1 MTDSKISKK
10 VLNVEDEHE
19 FSHWQLPDV
28 TEDIS
33 AKPSNLYGKKEGA
46 YQSSVA
52 VVDNLVSM
60 PTMAQIEEIRAD
72 AESEGFEQGKQDG
85 LKQGL
90 EQGRLDGLTQGHE
103 EGFIQGEEQG
113 YEAGMVKAT
122 QLIEQLSSLI
132 TQFQQPLAILDAEV
146 ESEVLAMTLSLAKAV
161 VQQELKMHPEHIAA
175 TIRQGVDA
183 LPTKE
188 QRVKLRLHP
197 DDVALVM
204 SLYGESQLTKN
215 DWHLESDPSLSV
227 GDVYIDSTRSNVD
240 LRLSQRILQVFGS
253 LDEQSTQ
260 LARQVELAKHKDS
273 VYTTSQVDSEL
284 PPTADVSRTH
294 DNHQSDNLSDE
305 SSTLS
310 ESDVTVSSI
319 DDVPEVI
326 PEIPTNAADS
336 TQAVID
342 ENKSDP
348 KIAAPQTNT
357 TSEKAS
363 LQSQTAPQSHSK
375 PQSIEAADIAASEH
389 AGAQT
394 TEQGEVDERPP
405 TSVTE

>member
-33 AKPSNLYGKKEGA
+33 AKPSNLYGKKEGV

-52 VVDNLVSM
+52 VVDKVVSM

-72 AESEGFEQGKQDG
+72 AENEGFEQGKQEG

-90 EQGRLDGLTQGHE
+90 EQGRLDGLAQGHE
-103 EGFIQGEEQG
+103 EGFTQGQEQG
-113 YEAGMVKAT
+113 YEAGMVKAN
-122 QLIEQLSSLI
+122 QLAEQLSSLI
-132 TQFQQPLAILDAEV
+132 NQFQQPLAILDAEV
-146 ESEVLAMTLSLAKAV
+146 ESEVLSMTLALAKAV

-183 LPTKE
+183 LPIKE

-197 DDVALVM
+197 DDVALVI
-204 SLYGESQLTKN
+204 SLYGESQLTQN

-227 GDVYIDSTRSNVD
+227 GDVFIDSTRSNVD

-253 LDEQSTQ
+253 LDEQSAQ
-260 LARQVELAKHKDS
+260 LARQVQLAKHEDS
-273 VYTTSQVDSEL
+273 VYTTTQVDTGLSSV
-284 PPTADVSRTH
+284 DVSSTH
-294 DNHQSDNLSDE
+294 DNNHDKNHNDDSSDEHSTVSEPDATASLIDNVPESVSETPTDAVGSAQAAIDKEQSDS
-305 SSTLS
+305 
-310 ESDVTVSSI
+310 
-319 DDVPEVI
+319 
-326 PEIPTNAADS
+326 
-336 TQAVID
+336 
-342 ENKSDP
+342 
-348 KIAAPQTNT
+348 
-357 TSEKAS
+357 
-363 LQSQTAPQSHSK
+363 QSQSL
-375 PQSIEAADIAASEH
+375 EAEAIDIASSKH
-389 AGAQT
+389 ADTQI

>member
-33 AKPSNLYGKKEGA
+33 AKPSNLYGKKEGV

-52 VVDNLVSM
+52 VVDKVVSM

-72 AESEGFEQGKQDG
+72 AENEGFEQGKQEG

-90 EQGRLDGLTQGHE
+90 EQGRLDGLAQGHE
-103 EGFIQGEEQG
+103 EGFTQGQEQG
-113 YEAGMVKAT
+113 YEAGMVKAN
-122 QLIEQLSSLI
+122 QLAEQLSSLI

-146 ESEVLAMTLSLAKAV
+146 ESEVLAMTLALAKAV

-183 LPTKE
+183 LPIKE

-204 SLYGESQLTKN
+204 SLYGESQLSKN

-227 GDVYIDSTRSNVD
+227 GDVFIDSTRSNVD

-253 LDEQSTQ
+253 LDEQSAQ
-260 LARQVELAKHKDS
+260 LARQVEVAKHEDS
-273 VYTTSQVDSEL
+273 VYTTTQVDTEL
-284 PPTADVSRTH
+284 SSADVSSTH
-294 DNHQSDNLSDE
+294 DNNHNDDKNHNDDSSDE
-305 SSTLS
+305 YSTLYEPDGTAPLIDNVPESISETPTGAVGSAQVVMDENRS
-310 ESDVTVSSI
+310 ES
-319 DDVPEVI
+319 E
-326 PEIPTNAADS
+326 
-336 TQAVID
+336 TQ
-342 ENKSDP
+342 
-348 KIAAPQTNT
+348 PQ
-357 TSEKAS
+357 
-363 LQSQTAPQSHSK
+363 PQSKLKSK
-375 PQSIEAADIAASEH
+375 SIEATDIAASEH
-389 AGAQT
+389 ADSQT
-394 TEQGEVDERPP
+394 TEQG
-405 TSVTE
+405 

>member
-33 AKPSNLYGKKEGA
+33 AKPSNLYGKKEGV

-52 VVDNLVSM
+52 VVDKVVSM

-72 AESEGFEQGKQDG
+72 AENEGFEQGKQEG

-90 EQGRLDGLTQGHE
+90 EQGRLDGLAQGHE
-103 EGFIQGEEQG
+103 EGFTQGQEQG
-113 YEAGMVKAT
+113 YEAGMVKAN
-122 QLIEQLSSLI
+122 QLAEQLSSLI
-132 TQFQQPLAILDAEV
+132 NQFQQPLAILDAEV
-146 ESEVLAMTLSLAKAV
+146 ESEVLAMTLALAKAV

-183 LPTKE
+183 LPIKE

-197 DDVALVM
+197 DDVALVI
-204 SLYGESQLTKN
+204 SLYGESQLTQN

-227 GDVYIDSTRSNVD
+227 GDVFIDSTRSNVD

-253 LDEQSTQ
+253 LDEQSAQ
-260 LARQVELAKHKDS
+260 LARQVQLAKHEDS
-273 VYTTSQVDSEL
+273 VYTTTQVDTDLSSV
-284 PPTADVSRTH
+284 DVSSTH
-294 DNHQSDNLSDE
+294 DNNHDKNHNDDSSDEHSTVSEPDATASLIDNVPESISETPTDAVGSAQAAIDKEQSDS
-305 SSTLS
+305 
-310 ESDVTVSSI
+310 
-319 DDVPEVI
+319 
-326 PEIPTNAADS
+326 
-336 TQAVID
+336 
-342 ENKSDP
+342 
-348 KIAAPQTNT
+348 
-357 TSEKAS
+357 
-363 LQSQTAPQSHSK
+363 QSQSL
-375 PQSIEAADIAASEH
+375 EAEAIDIASSKH
-389 AGAQT
+389 ADTQI

>member
-52 VVDNLVSM
+52 VVDKVVSM

-72 AESEGFEQGKQDG
+72 AESEGFEQGKQEG

-90 EQGRLDGLTQGHE
+90 EQGRLDGLAQGHE
-103 EGFIQGEEQG
+103 EGFTQGQEQG
-113 YEAGMVKAT
+113 YEAGMVKAN
-122 QLIEQLSSLI
+122 QLAEQLSSLI
-132 TQFQQPLAILDAEV
+132 NQFQQPLAILDAEV
-146 ESEVLAMTLSLAKAV
+146 ESEVLAMTLALAKAV

-183 LPTKE
+183 LPIKE

-197 DDVALVM
+197 DDVALVI
-204 SLYGESQLTKN
+204 SLYGESQLTQN

-227 GDVYIDSTRSNVD
+227 GDVFIDSTRSNVD

-253 LDEQSTQ
+253 LDEQSAQ
-260 LARQVELAKHKDS
+260 LARQVQLAKHEDS
-273 VYTTSQVDSEL
+273 VYTTTQVDTDLSSV
-284 PPTADVSRTH
+284 DVSSTH
-294 DNHQSDNLSDE
+294 DNNHDKNHNDDSSDEHSTVSEPDATASLIDNVPESISETPTDAVGSAQAAIDKEQSDS
-305 SSTLS
+305 
-310 ESDVTVSSI
+310 
-319 DDVPEVI
+319 
-326 PEIPTNAADS
+326 
-336 TQAVID
+336 
-342 ENKSDP
+342 
-348 KIAAPQTNT
+348 
-357 TSEKAS
+357 
-363 LQSQTAPQSHSK
+363 QSQSL
-375 PQSIEAADIAASEH
+375 EAEAIDIASSKH
-389 AGAQT
+389 ADTQI

>member
-1 MTDSKISKK
+1 MQYNIGYIMTDSKISKK

-46 YQSSVA
+46 YQPSTS
-52 VVDNLVSM
+52 VVDKVISM

-90 EQGRLDGLTQGHE
+90 EQGRLDGLAQGHE
-103 EGFIQGEEQG
+103 EGFTQGERQG
-113 YEAGMVKAT
+113 YEAGMLKAE

-132 TQFQQPLAILDAEV
+132 TQFQQPLSILDAEV

-183 LPTKE
+183 LPIKE

-227 GDVYIDSTRSNVD
+227 GDVFIDSTRSNVD

-253 LDEQSTQ
+253 LDEQSAQ
-260 LARQVELAKHKDS
+260 LAHQVKLEKHEDS
-273 VYTTSQVDSEL
+273 VYTTTRIDAELSVD
-284 PPTADVSRTH
+284 T
-294 DNHQSDNLSDE
+294 
-305 SSTLS
+305 SSTYS
-310 ESDVTVSSI
+310 DAPDREQRMSPESDTVSNE
-319 DDVPEVI
+319 PETISEV
-326 PEIPTNAADS
+326 
-336 TQAVID
+336 QASNI
-342 ENKSDP
+342 DP
-348 KIAAPQTNT
+348 KQVGIHEHQQYQET
-357 TSEKAS
+357 
-363 LQSQTAPQSHSK
+363 
-375 PQSIEAADIAASEH
+375 DIAASEH
-389 AGAQT
+389 AGTQT
-394 TEQGEVDERPP
+394 TEQGEVDDRPP
-405 TSVTE
+405 TSITE

>member
-33 AKPSNLYGKKEGA
+33 AKPSNLYGKKEGV

-52 VVDNLVSM
+52 VVDKVVSM

-72 AESEGFEQGKQDG
+72 AENEGFEQGKQEG

-90 EQGRLDGLTQGHE
+90 EQGRLDGLAQGHE
-103 EGFIQGEEQG
+103 EGFTQGQEQG
-113 YEAGMVKAT
+113 YEAGMVKAN
-122 QLIEQLSSLI
+122 QLAEQLSSLI
-132 TQFQQPLAILDAEV
+132 NQFQQPLAILDAEV
-146 ESEVLAMTLSLAKAV
+146 ESEVLAMTLALAKAV

-183 LPTKE
+183 LPIKE

-197 DDVALVM
+197 DDVALVI
-204 SLYGESQLTKN
+204 SLYGESQLTQN

-227 GDVYIDSTRSNVD
+227 GDVFIDSTRSNVD

-253 LDEQSTQ
+253 LDEQSAQ
-260 LARQVELAKHKDS
+260 LARQVQLAKHEDS
-273 VYTTSQVDSEL
+273 VYTTKQVDTDLSSV
-284 PPTADVSRTH
+284 DVSSTH
-294 DNHQSDNLSDE
+294 DNNHDKNHNDDSSDEHSTVSEPDATASLIDNVPESISETPTNTVGSAQAAIDKEQSDS
-305 SSTLS
+305 
-310 ESDVTVSSI
+310 
-319 DDVPEVI
+319 
-326 PEIPTNAADS
+326 
-336 TQAVID
+336 
-342 ENKSDP
+342 
-348 KIAAPQTNT
+348 
-357 TSEKAS
+357 
-363 LQSQTAPQSHSK
+363 QSQSLEV
-375 PQSIEAADIAASEH
+375 EAIDIASSKH
-389 AGAQT
+389 ADTQI